1 MSATA
6 LLLVDIQND
15 FCAGGALAVPDAD
28 AIMPV
33 VNQCVEH
40 ARQAGWPIIASRD
53 WHPREHCSFTAQGGD
68 WPEHCVQDTPG
79 ARYHPDL
86 RLPDEAIRVSKG
98 CAFDRDNYS
107 AFEGTGLASYLQRH
121 GITSL
126 KVAGLALD
134 VCVQATV
141 REARELGFEVELIAA
156 GTRAVEPEQAALCKA
171 TLRELGATI
180 AES

>member
-1 MSATA
+1 MPSTA

-15 FCAGGALAVPDAD
+15 FCAGGTLAVPDAET
-28 AIMPV
+28 IMPV
-33 VNQCVEH
+33 VNRWIER

-53 WHPREHCSFTAQGGD
+53 WHPREHCSFAAQGGD

-79 ARYHPDL
+79 AGYHATL
-86 RLPDEAIRVSKG
+86 QLPDEAIRVSKG

-107 AFEGTGLASYLQRH
+107 AFQGTGLASYLQRH

-141 REARELGFEVELIAA
+141 REAREHGFEVTLIAA
-156 GTRAVEPEQAALCKA
+156 GTRAVEPEHAAACKEA
-171 TLRELGATI
+171 LRDLGATI
-180 AES
+180 DES